1 MPVNSRAKGARFER
15 AIANDLRVWLGED
28 WVVSRNPTD
37 RQCGQD
43 GENAG
48 EFAIRGPHVFP
59 FIVECKTGGG
69 FDERQLFRDP
79 VNGPLEAFWEQAC
92 RQADAAYVRQELGRP
107 YRQPLLIARRSRGEV
122 LAFMRRGPARRLAY
136 ARWRH
141 RMEIEIGRDGLDGD
155 VLYVWRWG
163 DLINVPSQR
172 LWEVL
177 K

>member
-15 AIANDLRVWLGED
+15 AIANDIRVWLGED

-59 FIVECKTGGG
+59 FVIECKSGSG
-69 FDERQLFRDP
+69 FDARQLFRDP

-92 RQADAAYVRQELGRP
+92 RQADAAYVRQELGAA
-107 YRQPLLIARRSRGEV
+107 YRQPLLIARRTRGET
-122 LAFMRRGPARRLAY
+122 LAFMRPAPSLVLAY
-136 ARWRH
+136 ERWRH
-141 RMEIEIGRDGLDGD
+141 RMVIEIGRDGFDGD
-155 VLYVWRWG
+155 ELHVWRWN
-163 DLINVPSQR
+163 DLINVPAIR
-172 LWEVL
+172 LWEVC